1 MQRAVSERLIRWDG
15 RKYSWEGVALEGRK
29 SRLETGEQGPGRA
42 NETPE
47 MPDSQIGLL
56 IYLFSS
62 FAAVREFIKKLIAS
76 ERLLLPALEVKKMA
90 APSNGG

>member
-29 SRLETGEQGPGRA
+29 SRLETEEQGPGRA

-47 MPDSQIGLL
+47 MPDSQIGLF
-56 IYLFSS
+56 IFFSS

-76 ERLLLPALEVKKMA
+76 ERLLLPALEAKKMA